1 MHADTS
7 LCLARQ
13 NPFLPQNPAFHIGK
27 KQCIKMLALRVHEKS
42 DSHITAMLAWSEHKK
57 AALTDASVLNMLNN
71 EYKKKVEENRSYIK
85 TVADVLLLTATQN
98 MAQRGHRESEQSDNK
113 GNFLEILEMIAKH
126 NPMVAKKMKATGNAK
141 YTSNTIQNEIL
152 QCLASMVQD
161 SIVKEVKESEVFSI
175 IADETKDLQ
184 KKEQL
189 SLVLRYYYNGAV
201 HESFLEMQHAQH
213 LDAKG
218 LSDMIIKCLESY
230 GLQYKSNLVGQGY
243 DGASVM
249 SGKHSGVA
257 ARIKTEAKTA
267 FYVHCNAH

>member
-98 MAQRGHRESEQSDNK
+98 MAQRGHRESEQSDNE

-161 SIVKEVKESEVFSI
+161 SIVKEMKESEVFSI

-189 SLVLRYYYNGAV
+189 SLVL
-201 HESFLEMQHAQH
+201 
-213 LDAKG
+213 
-218 LSDMIIKCLESY
+218 
-230 GLQYKSNLVGQGY
+230 
-243 DGASVM
+243 
-249 SGKHSGVA
+249 
-257 ARIKTEAKTA
+257 
-267 FYVHCNAH
+267 

>member
-1 MHADTS
+1 MKDCAYCYACRHFSLPSTS
-7 LCLARQ
+7 ESV
-13 NPFLPQNPAFHIGK
+13 FTSESGFSHWK
-27 KQCIKMLALRVHEKS
+27 KAMYKDAGFKVHEKS

-189 SLVLRYYYNGAV
+189 SLVL
-201 HESFLEMQHAQH
+201 
-213 LDAKG
+213 
-218 LSDMIIKCLESY
+218 
-230 GLQYKSNLVGQGY
+230 
-243 DGASVM
+243 
-249 SGKHSGVA
+249 
-257 ARIKTEAKTA
+257 
-267 FYVHCNAH
+267 